1 MFIGEIPVNH
11 AVCEAKFRAGFDLFH
26 ILLSAKNRK
35 SVPGP
40 TQAPLTGHG
49 GEASGMRC
57 TMSPLET
64 RSVKILIG
72 PLFIAH
78 PPAAGPLP
86 PEVTSLGTAIEWASP
101 EGAVQIP
108 LFRHRPKQTNRFR
121 LEHVLVRSGD
131 LPCDITCVSEH
142 VFEAS
147 GIAYAP
153 LEALVFALY
162 NSETQRPIRDLL
174 RDMASMIPLEAP
186 PRRPAPAGALM
197 PAAEESGFRLAAAA
211 RDGDEVL
218 IELAWRPSTD
228 ANPLHV
234 VNGALPSD
242 GRDKG
247 SWIESSKP
255 GISALLARDLHRLFP
270 GPPGGLMSGRG
281 WQYLHSLPAAG

>member
-1 MFIGEIPVNH
+1 
-11 AVCEAKFRAGFDLFH
+11 
-26 ILLSAKNRK
+26 
-35 SVPGP
+35 
-40 TQAPLTGHG
+40 
-49 GEASGMRC
+49 
-57 TMSPLET
+57 MSPLET

-86 PEVTSLGTAIEWASP
+86 PEVTSLGTALEWASP
-101 EGAVQIP
+101 RGAVQIP
-108 LFRHRPKQTNRFR
+108 LFRYRPEQTSRFR
-121 LEHVLVRSGD
+121 LEHVVVRSSD
-131 LPCDITCVSEH
+131 LPCDLTCVSEH

-174 RDMASMIPLEAP
+174 RDMASMIPLDAP
-186 PRRPAPAGALM
+186 IRTPAPAGALT
-197 PAAEESGFRLAAAA
+197 PAAEESGFCLAAAG
-211 RDGDEVL
+211 RRGDEIL
-218 IELAWRPSTD
+218 IELAWGPSRD
-228 ANPLHV
+228 VSPLHV
-234 VNGALPSD
+234 VNAALPFN

-270 GPPGGLMSGRG
+270 GPPGDLMSGRG
-281 WQYLHSLPAAG
+281 WQFLHSLPAAG